1 MGSGYGGLKGIEDGV
16 RHELARREVP
26 GSQTNEARANVANPF
41 NLGLLFLDLLAV
53 GKEDKK

>member
-1 MGSGYGGLKGIEDGV
+1 MKGIEDGV

-26 GSQTNEARANVANPF
+26 GGQTNEARANVANPF